1 MPNPQTLDN
10 GYETIQVF
18 PIHKLTVQGVQT
30 DLDITN
36 YKIVH
41 ADEDCTLTFKY
52 DTTETV
58 VINVVTGEDVG
69 IVAGF
74 DTLTSSGIVKV
85 S

>member
-1 MPNPQTLDN
+1 MPNPLTIDN
-10 GYETIQVF
+10 SYETIQVF

-41 ADEDCTLTFKY
+41 ADEDGTLTFTY
-52 DTTETV
+52 DTTDV
-58 VINVVTGEDVG
+58 VITVLQGEDVG

-74 DTLTSSGIVKV
+74 DTLTSTGIVKV